1 MEALTMR
8 NCIHHKQ
15 LNLTVITE
23 LVDPADFTTPL
34 ACEALREFEAATAD
48 NHVLAASGYV
58 VILEINSTR
67 RAVWIGRAENHFEA
81 FGRVSYSEP
90 LHNGDTGECVV
101 AGPCGLDNCVC
112 DGETYVMRWR
122 IAAYCRQ

>member
-1 MEALTMR
+1 MQ
-8 NCIHHKQ
+8 NVVHHKQ
-15 LNLTVITE
+15 LNHTVITE
-23 LVDPADFTTPL
+23 LVDPDDVTTPL
-34 ACEALREFEAATAD
+34 ACEARREFEAATAD
-48 NHVLAASGYV
+48 NHILAASGYV
-58 VILEINSTR
+58 VILVIDSTI

-112 DGETYVMRWR
+112 EGDPYVMRWE
-122 IAAYCRQ
+122 IAAYCTE